1 MENTTVNITVSIMEM
16 IMKNRTYGIILGI
29 LNIVLLVISGVF
41 FLGKDKNAPEIFLP
55 GSSLVYAEEAG
66 TETLFRGVTAFDEE
80 DGELTDEVVIEK
92 IVPDRDKATATITYG
107 VADSAGNVG
116 KVTCTVEML
125 VEEAEGIVEEGT
137 VSEEGS
143 EESEVLEEDA
153 SEENNAESEETESE
167 EEDAEFED
175 EESEE
180 EDDDVNSED
189 GESEEDDDVDSEDRE
204 SEETESEEEE
214 ESEDDAAEED
224 TVQTVSSNPNPGRPS
239 IAFRSQEIK
248 TKAGQSPAWVNVIE
262 GLHDDIDN
270 YESLLKT
277 LKVKGDYDKDKA
289 GTYSVT
295 VTVTDGDGNESNAY
309 PMKIVVEAWE

>member
-29 LNIVLLVISGVF
+29 LNIVLLVICGVF
-41 FLGKDKNAPEIFLP
+41 FLGKDKNAPEIVLP

-143 EESEVLEEDA
+143 EESEVREEVE
-153 SEENNAESEETESE
+153 SEENSVEEEAESEEEESEETESE
-167 EEDAEFED
+167 GS
-175 EESEE
+175 ESEE
-180 EDDDVNSED
+180 E
-189 GESEEDDDVDSEDRE
+189 E
-204 SEETESEEEE
+204 SEETEADSEEAESEEEG

-224 TVQTVSSNPNPGRPS
+224 TVQTVSSNPNPGRPA
-239 IAFRSQEIK
+239 IVFRSQEIK

-262 GLHDDIDN
+262 GLHDDKDN

-309 PMKIVVEAWE
+309 PMKIVVEPWE

>member
-29 LNIVLLVISGVF
+29 LNIVLLVICGVF

-167 EEDAEFED
+167 EE
-175 EESEE
+175 ESEE
-180 EDDDVNSED
+180 A
-189 GESEEDDDVDSEDRE
+189 E
-204 SEETESEEEE
+204 SEETESEEEGSEEEEDVDSEDGESEEAETESEDEE
-214 ESEDDAAEED
+214 ESEDATDEEEN

-262 GLHDDIDN
+262 GLHDDKDN
-270 YESLLKT
+270 YEALLKT
-277 LKVKGDYDKDKA
+277 LKVKGDYDKNKA
-289 GTYSVT
+289 GTYNVT